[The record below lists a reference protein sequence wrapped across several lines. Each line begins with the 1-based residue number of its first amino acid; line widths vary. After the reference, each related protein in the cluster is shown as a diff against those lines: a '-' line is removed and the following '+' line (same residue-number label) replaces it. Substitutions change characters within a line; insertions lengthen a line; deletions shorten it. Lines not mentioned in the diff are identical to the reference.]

1 MKMIA
6 FFLLIGLIYGED
18 PYEKLINEKVTEQYC
33 KYVKGNMTSIIND
46 GYVYS
51 DFLKSPKKP
60 DGYDAYLPKVDL
72 IKDLNNINTTNRTF
86 YDFYREVQKILE
98 KTMDGHFSI
107 YATKTSNNFDLN
119 NAYFCIPFIYYINEI
134 FDKNNEVND
143 TYLSILPFDF
153 CREDY
158 AEDLLQ
164 KINSLI
170 GKKINKINDLN
181 PYEYLED
188 MGKKGFVVY
197 CPQERYIILSRYICE
212 FGISRFPFKNEELS
226 LKIKFEGIDEELNIN
241 YTFKQKKF
249 FSTEFQEYFL
259 KEQQKYIK
267 LGIPFPTF
275 EKMELRYKIQKGLI
289 NKNNI
294 EQENINWDLKNKEE
308 SIKCK
313 IDNEN
318 EMNVIYQNHFL
329 TSDFYEY
336 ENTMYNC
343 FEKFYS
349 NNYKIIVIEDQNGG
363 GYSNLCIPFTQY
375 INPKVSK
382 FHKIASKSSN
392 LFKNHF

>member
-1 MKMIA
+1 M
-6 FFLLIGLIYGED
+6 
-18 PYEKLINEKVTEQYC
+18 
-33 KYVKGNMTSIIND
+33 
-46 GYVYS
+46 
-51 DFLKSPKKP
+51 
-60 DGYDAYLPKVDL
+60 
-72 IKDLNNINTTNRTF
+72 
-86 YDFYREVQKILE
+86 
-98 KTMDGHFSI
+98 
-107 YATKTSNNFDLN
+107 
-119 NAYFCIPFIYYINEI
+119 
-134 FDKNNEVND
+134 
-143 TYLSILPFDF
+143 
-153 CREDY
+153 
-158 AEDLLQ
+158 
-164 KINSLI
+164 
-170 GKKINKINDLN
+170 
-181 PYEYLED
+181 
-188 MGKKGFVVY
+188 
-197 CPQERYIILSRYICE
+197 
-212 FGISRFPFKNEELS
+212 
-226 LKIKFEGIDEELNIN
+226 NIN